1 MKFKKIFMAVGLP
14 VLAAASLVGT
24 GYATWYFNT
33 TDVSITGTGTV
44 ESKVSA
50 SLKWYSD
57 SECNTELTAL
67 QMHLDQKN
75 SDSNGYS
82 SEANGIWFSVNS
94 STEAQNTIYL
104 KYAPSA
110 TTASTGTGTVS
121 VSASINNTTVGSYVS
136 AGTVSLTKVSG
147 TDVTETGKNVTLSGE
162 YVFSIDLTKVFS
174 YTTSYPGTDEG
185 KYDEMVKN
193 LTGVTDWFTLTAS
206 LSTTTSTSGGN

>member
-1 MKFKKIFMAVGLP
+1 
-14 VLAAASLVGT
+14 
-24 GYATWYFNT
+24 
-33 TDVSITGTGTV
+33 
-44 ESKVSA
+44 
-50 SLKWYSD
+50 
-57 SECNTELTAL
+57 
-67 QMHLDQKN
+67 MHLDQK
-75 SDSNGYS
+75 SGDSNGYS
-82 SEANGIWFSVNS
+82 NEDQGIWFSVNS

-104 KYAPSA
+104 KCAPST

-206 LSTTTSTSGGN
+206 LSTTK